1 MENVDVATD
10 FGEAQIL
17 SEILAVASV
26 NTKEEVTDQT
36 LFAVR
41 VISTYV
47 TFYCA
52 IIHKGYWDELAIGC
66 PRQQSITIFRWS
78 GDSSNPF
85 VGFDLA
91 EPNGRINVLEALC
104 KIRQYILE

>member
-1 MENVDVATD
+1 MLACGDENTRLAQKTYDVMV
-10 FGEAQIL
+10 F
-17 SEILAVASV
+17 V
-26 NTKEEVTDQT
+26 
-36 LFAVR
+36 VR

-47 TFYCA
+47 TFYHA

-66 PRQQSITIFRWS
+66 PRQQSITIFRWP